1 MFVNIGAIG
10 IVLLLTL
17 GISVNYLQTNRL
29 ISFYSYFQNLVKKT
43 SRKSHNHRE
52 GLPKTPKKDQTSHKL
67 FLNKVITMTAKT
79 DQKTTIRYQYR
90 TKHKQSPAANNLNA
104 IQRMS
109 NTRTTD
115 LERLLVILYRLSLQ
129 SSTSYAQCPKVS

>member
-17 GISVNYLQTNRL
+17 RISVNYLQINL
-29 ISFYSYFQNLVKKT
+29 LIISFYSYFQNLVKKT

-90 TKHKQSPAANNLNA
+90 TKYNAPRPAIKMPTTNEQHQNHRLRTV
-104 IQRMS
+104 IS
-109 NTRTTD
+109 N
-115 LERLLVILYRLSLQ
+115 ILPFKPTVFDIL
-129 SSTSYAQCPKVS
+129 